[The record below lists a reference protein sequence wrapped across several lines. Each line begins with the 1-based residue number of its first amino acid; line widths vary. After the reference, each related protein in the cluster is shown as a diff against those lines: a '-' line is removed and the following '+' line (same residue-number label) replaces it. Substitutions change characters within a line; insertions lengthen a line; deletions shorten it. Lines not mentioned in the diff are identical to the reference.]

1 MNTFGIN
8 NLPDMTDAYKLVQEK
23 AKKDYDGD
31 GKISIEEEQ
40 ASDSH
45 DKQETQRYM
54 AICAFTLMVVITI
67 VMCTPVIPDERVK
80 SLSGLISSMYFALAS
95 LCGAYMGFT
104 TWANKK

>member
-1 MNTFGIN
+1 LQTEPFKQ
-8 NLPDMTDAYKLVQEK
+8 PAQKLVNEGQVMNPT
-23 AKKDYDGD
+23 DYDGD

-40 ASDSH
+40 ASDQH

-54 AICAFTLMVVITI
+54 AIAAFVLMVGITI
-67 VMCTPVIPDERVK
+67 VLCTPIIGDERVK
-80 SLSGLISSMYFALAS
+80 ALSGLISSMYFALAS

>member
-1 MNTFGIN
+1 
-8 NLPDMTDAYKLVQEK
+8 MTPIR
-23 AKKDYDGD
+23 DYDGD

-40 ASDSH
+40 ASDQH
-45 DKQETQRYM
+45 DKQATQRYM
-54 AICAFTLMVVITI
+54 AICAFALMVCITI
-67 VMCTPVIPDERVK
+67 VLCTPAIGLERVK

>member
-1 MNTFGIN
+1 MN
-8 NLPDMTDAYKLVQEK
+8 PV
-23 AKKDYDGD
+23 KDYDGD

-40 ASDSH
+40 ASDQH

-54 AICAFTLMVVITI
+54 AISAFVLMVCITI
-67 VMCTPVIPDERVK
+67 VLCTPIIGDERVK
-80 SLSGLISSMYFALAS
+80 ALSGLISSMYFALSS

>member
-1 MNTFGIN
+1 
-8 NLPDMTDAYKLVQEK
+8 MTPA
-23 AKKDYDGD
+23 KDYDGD
-31 GKISIEEEQ
+31 GKISIEEEA
-40 ASDSH
+40 ASDAH

-67 VMCTPVIPDERVK
+67 VMCTPIIPNERVQ

>member
-1 MNTFGIN
+1 MN
-8 NLPDMTDAYKLVQEK
+8 PV
-23 AKKDYDGD
+23 KDYDGD

-40 ASDSH
+40 ASDHH

-54 AICAFTLMVVITI
+54 AISAFVLMVCITI
-67 VMCTPVIPDERVK
+67 VLCTPIIGDERVK
-80 SLSGLISSMYFALAS
+80 ALSGLISSMYFALAS

>member
-1 MNTFGIN
+1 MNPT
-8 NLPDMTDAYKLVQEK
+8 
-23 AKKDYDGD
+23 DYDGD

-40 ASDSH
+40 ASAQH

-54 AICAFTLMVVITI
+54 AISAFVLMVAITI
-67 VMCTPVIPDERVK
+67 VLCTPIIGDERVK
-80 SLSGLISSMYFALAS
+80 ALSGLISSMYFALAS

>member
-1 MNTFGIN
+1 LQLQTEPFKQ
-8 NLPDMTDAYKLVQEK
+8 PAQKLVNEGQVMNPT
-23 AKKDYDGD
+23 DYDGD

-40 ASDSH
+40 ASDQH

-54 AICAFTLMVVITI
+54 AIAAFVLMVGITI
-67 VMCTPVIPDERVK
+67 VLCTPIIGDDRIK
-80 SLSGLISSMYFALAS
+80 ALSGLISSMYFALSS

>member
-1 MNTFGIN
+1 M
-8 NLPDMTDAYKLVQEK
+8 MTPIQDI
-23 AKKDYDGD
+23 DGD
-31 GKISIEEEQ
+31 GKVDQADIDLQQ
-40 ASDSH
+40 ASDAH

-67 VMCTPVIPDERVK
+67 VMCTPIIPDERVK

-104 TWANKK
+104 TWAAKK